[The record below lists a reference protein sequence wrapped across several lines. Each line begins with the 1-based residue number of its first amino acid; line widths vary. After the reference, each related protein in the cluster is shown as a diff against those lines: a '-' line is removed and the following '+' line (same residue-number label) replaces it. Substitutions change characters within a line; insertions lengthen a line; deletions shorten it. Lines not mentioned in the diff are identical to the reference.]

1 MRNMHYASVEN
12 ISKSY
17 GIRTLFKNISFYV
30 EEGDKI
36 AFVARNGT
44 GKSTLLKI
52 FAGLDTADDGVLWV
66 HKDVKVIMLQQDTPF
81 MEEKSIRENV
91 LRLDNPV
98 IKTVSAYE
106 EYLDEGKEDMDL
118 LTEIM
123 GKMEELNAWGFES
136 EMKQILGKL
145 NLHDLEA
152 KMNTLSGGQ
161 RKRVALAQSLIE
173 AQLHEDHSTLQTNF
187 QQLSTTI

>member
-66 HKDVKVIMLQQDTPF
+66 HKDVKVIMY
-81 MEEKSIRENV
+81 SRIR
-91 LRLDNPV
+91 LLW
-98 IKTVSAYE
+98 KKKVS
-106 EYLDEGKEDMDL
+106 
-118 LTEIM
+118 
-123 GKMEELNAWGFES
+123 GKMCF
-136 EMKQILGKL
+136 
-145 NLHDLEA
+145 
-152 KMNTLSGGQ
+152 
-161 RKRVALAQSLIE
+161 V
-173 AQLHEDHSTLQTNF
+173 
-187 QQLSTTI
+187 